1 VLRQFRLS
9 GHRNTENLVAQPQHL
24 QNAIDNSR
32 ALLRFAVRVIVLAGF
47 ATFGSTGFDQN
58 LAVLLWMAMAFSAV
72 SALVRREPP
81 LAASLNHWDE
91 MTGYAVLLALL
102 GVLDHSLAA

>member
-1 VLRQFRLS
+1 M
-9 GHRNTENLVAQPQHL
+9 AQPQDL
-24 QNAIDNSR
+24 QNAVDNGR

-47 ATFGSTGFDQN
+47 AAFGTTGFNEN
-58 LAVLLWMAMAFSAV
+58 LALLLWMAMAFSAI

-91 MTGYAVLLALL
+91 MMGYAVLLGLL
-102 GVLDHSLAA
+102 GMLDRSLPA